1 MKYENIVHIKRM
13 IFTYFND
20 IEDLLNELE
29 DFSLSP
35 MNSSFLKQ
43 ERDKCSNEAFT
54 YFLAGYGTGE
64 VKTRLKLIYKAVDVD
79 MVVNETYRIFEKRI
93 TPQRIFAAQA
103 MKKADI
109 PAKKIAQVLGL
120 SVPTVMKY
128 LIKTDIS

>member
-1 MKYENIVHIKRM
+1 MRYENIVHLKRM
-13 IFTYFND
+13 ISTYFGD

-43 ERDKCSNEAFT
+43 ECDKCANAAFT
-54 YFLAGYGTGE
+54 YFLAGYAVCE

-79 MVVNETYRIFEKRI
+79 MVVDDTYRIFENRI

-103 MKKADI
+103 MKKADVST
-109 PAKKIAQVLGL
+109 KKIAQILGL
-120 SVPTVMKY
+120 SVPTVLKY
-128 LIKTDIS
+128 LSKTDIS